1 MVDSCGMTSGRVVK
15 IIPLKDATN
24 PSISVNSLPA
34 GVYHL
39 RIQTTDGNVSG
50 VGVVKE

>member
-1 MVDSCGMTSGRVVK
+1 MEGFALSEPFLFKVQLLPTGGAA
-15 IIPLKDATN
+15 LF
-24 PSISVNSLPA
+24 SLPT

-50 VGVVKE
+50 VGMVKE